1 MTELSTVNGMIIKRA
16 PVGENDFLVTI
27 LTSEQGKITAFAKG
41 ARRPGNQLS
50 GVVEPFC
57 FGSFKIFVGR
67 NSYTVRDA
75 EIKNYF
81 ESFRKNFDC
90 SIYATYFA
98 EIADYYTR
106 ENNDEKDI
114 LKLLYMSYRA
124 LEKDSIDNRL
134 VRFIFE
140 IKTLMLEGEFPGVP
154 KDRKYEA
161 STTYTLEFIWN
172 TPIEKLFT
180 FKVSSDVLT
189 ELDHICDVYRKGS
202 IDRKLNSL
210 EMIRMIEKD
219 MK

>member
-41 ARRPGNQLS
+41 ARRPGNQLAGS
-50 GVVEPFC
+50 AEPFC
-57 FGSFKIFVGR
+57 FGIFKLFVGR
-67 NSYTVRDA
+67 NSYTIREA

-81 ESFRKNFDC
+81 ESFRKNFDW

-114 LKLLYMSYRA
+114 LKLLYVSFRA
-124 LEKDSIDNRL
+124 LEKDTIDNRL

-140 IKTLMLEGEFPGVP
+140 IKTLMIEGEFPGVP
-154 KDRKYEA
+154 GDRSYDG

-180 FKVSSDVLT
+180 FKVTDDVMK

-219 MK
+219 M